1 MATGAEGNLSRL
13 EQGIIPDEY
22 KQRLDD
28 VVSKTFVKAVEDDI
42 KLFAEYES
50 KMMQFNAPSRVSENY
65 VSDQP
70 QKPAKATVTE
80 RERDILERNGLAE
93 DYDADIQAFKNIDN
107 PQLFV
112 DGQFINAKDFMKQLD
127 DEIEGINSVLECTL
141 G

>member
-1 MATGAEGNLSRL
+1 
-13 EQGIIPDEY
+13 
-22 KQRLDD
+22 
-28 VVSKTFVKAVEDDI
+28 
-42 KLFAEYES
+42 
-50 KMMQFNAPSRVSENY
+50 
-65 VSDQP
+65 
-70 QKPAKATVTE
+70 
-80 RERDILERNGLAE
+80 LERNGLAE